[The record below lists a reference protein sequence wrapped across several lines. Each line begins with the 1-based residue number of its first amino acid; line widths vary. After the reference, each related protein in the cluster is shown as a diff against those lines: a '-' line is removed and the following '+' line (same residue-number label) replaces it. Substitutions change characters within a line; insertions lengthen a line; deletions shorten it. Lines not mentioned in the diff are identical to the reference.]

1 VKNGGKPPTS
11 VIHLTNFFLLDNA
24 KQEPKAGDDSDLDN
38 ELPVSEVFKEK
49 LTEIKLHILGDKT
62 KPGYHEQLWTKIEN
76 YCKMD
81 GIKALKVETSKN
93 PLFIL
98 TKYNRT
104 KIPPCF
110 RLMKWSEING
120 SKINKKPELRTALL
134 DFLIPKMLYRLE
146 KRVLNLKNY
155 ELKIAKKYGQE
166 EAQF

>member
-1 VKNGGKPPTS
+1 MTVDSSPDSGEQETPS
-11 VIHLTNFFLLDNA
+11 NA
-24 KQEPKAGDDSDLDN
+24 AVSDN
-38 ELPVSEVFKEK
+38 ELPVSEVFKEMLK
-49 LTEIKLHILGDKT
+49 DIKLHILGDKT

-76 YCKMD
+76 YCCKN
-81 GIKALKVETSKN
+81 GIFKAHKVETSKN

-110 RLMKWSEING
+110 RLMKWSEIND
-120 SKINKKPELRTALL
+120 SKMNKKPELRTALL